1 MVEGF
6 RLCRQRDAPALVMA
20 IASNVEGFRLRKIV
34 SDSPPGAA
42 RRVAGVQGEKLS
54 LHPMPRLG
62 AFQGVKAGAASRS
75 RKREP

>member
-1 MVEGF
+1 
-6 RLCRQRDAPALVMA
+6 
-20 IASNVEGFRLRKIV
+20 VEGFRLRKIV

-54 LHPMPRLG
+54 LHPRPRLG